1 MLDDPSLL
9 EPLMERIMTGRSAAY
24 AWQSVLAT
32 QVADFEAADDDYF
45 RARAGDLADLKE
57 GETVIDFGSGS
68 GMDTVTAFARAPPD
82 VVPMGARRIG

>member
-1 MLDDPSLL
+1 MASSISRWGARRPKRLGYAPADLD
-9 EPLMERIMTGRSAAY
+9 RIPAEAIE
-24 AWQSVLAT
+24 AFASVG
-32 QVADFEAADDDYF
+32 FYF
-45 RARAGDLADLKE
+45 DLADLKE